1 VHLIR
6 LLALECEMNR
16 PIAGKERRTFRLA
29 MLLEPR
35 EVQELDEYRYS
46 SHIPSRAEA
55 IRTLVQIGLKTV
67 REKKEGSQ
75 Q

>member
-1 VHLIR
+1 
-6 LLALECEMNR
+6 
-16 PIAGKERRTFRLA
+16 

-67 REKKEGSQ
+67 REKKEESPK
-75 Q
+75 